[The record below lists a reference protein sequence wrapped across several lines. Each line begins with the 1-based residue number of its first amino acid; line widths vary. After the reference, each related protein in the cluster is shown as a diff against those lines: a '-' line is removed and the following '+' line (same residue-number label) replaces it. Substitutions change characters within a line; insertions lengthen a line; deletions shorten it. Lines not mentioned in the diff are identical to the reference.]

1 LGKIEITYKPLERG
15 TILEALPLLLEQDV
29 NLLQKKQKKGFA
41 AVYGRA
47 VVGVLLYDVREKYL
61 VVDRIAV
68 SSQYQRFG
76 VGTGMLEM
84 LCKLAEGLHYQLVF
98 SFEGEGNRDPFYRFV
113 SSTGMFYIERQEGF
127 VAVLR
132 EDALKALCRKYP
144 QMAEKDTSFFALSS
158 KMQEEFLEQ
167 AEKVYPEIV
176 AEIRNN
182 NEDYN
187 RKLCCCS
194 VAHGL
199 VQAACFIKDHWAQME
214 LKLLYSLPG
223 RGVLAAK
230 ALLQSIANLDQENL
244 VPLYVAPTGDAATKI
259 IDGLCPSYH
268 IEKYIYMAYYIGKSE
283 AGR

>member
-1 LGKIEITYKPLERG
+1 MGKIEITYKPLERG

-144 QMAEKDTSFFALSS
+144 SASTLSS
-158 KMQEEFLEQ
+158 
-167 AEKVYPEIV
+167 
-176 AEIRNN
+176 
-182 NEDYN
+182 
-187 RKLCCCS
+187 
-194 VAHGL
+194 
-199 VQAACFIKDHWAQME
+199 
-214 LKLLYSLPG
+214 
-223 RGVLAAK
+223 GVLAF
-230 ALLQSIANLDQENL
+230 LL
-244 VPLYVAPTGDAATKI
+244 
-259 IDGLCPSYH
+259 
-268 IEKYIYMAYYIGKSE
+268 
-283 AGR
+283 